1 VIITRI
7 LGGLGNQMFQ
17 YAAGRAL
24 AIANDAELKLD
35 LIEMGSYKLR
45 PFALDQFN
53 IQAVVAQPDEVPGKP
68 KRGLLRKFTSA
79 LKSDRSSCERIVENG
94 LAFDSKVPA
103 LRGSLHL
110 SGYWQSEQY
119 FASSA
124 AAIRSD
130 FSLKSPLSPAR
141 QELLA
146 LIDAATAPVSI
157 HVRRGDYVTSPSA
170 NAVHG
175 TCEPSWYHEAMRR
188 MLDRV
193 GDASFFVFS
202 DEPQWA
208 RSNLQS
214 SRPMVFIEPQNDGRD
229 GEDMHLMAACHAQ
242 IIANSSFSWWGAWL
256 NPRPDKHVIA
266 PKQWFRAPDKDDR
279 DIVPTNWER
288 L

>member
-1 VIITRI
+1 MIITRI

-24 AIANDAELKLD
+24 AIANEAELKLD
-35 LIEMGSYKLR
+35 LIEMAAYKLR

-53 IQAVVAQPDEVPGKP
+53 IKAAIAKPHEVPAKP
-68 KRGLLRKFTSA
+68 KRGFFRKVASA
-79 LKSDRSSCERIVENG
+79 FKHDRLSCERIVENG
-94 LAFDSKVPA
+94 LSFDSRIPT

-124 AAIRSD
+124 DAIRSD
-130 FSLKSPLSPAR
+130 FSLKSRLSPAR
-141 QELLA
+141 QDVLA
-146 LIDAATAPVSI
+146 RIRAATTPVSI

-175 TCEPSWYHEAMRR
+175 TCEPPWYHEAMRR
-188 MLDRV
+188 MLDRAR
-193 GDASFFVFS
+193 DASFFVFS

-208 RSNLQS
+208 KHNLQS
-214 SRPMVFIEPQNDGRD
+214 SRPMVFIEPQDDGRD
-229 GEDMHLMAACHAQ
+229 WEDMHIMAACHAH

-266 PKQWFRAPDKDDR
+266 PRQWFRASDRDDR
-279 DIVPTNWER
+279 DIVPASWER

>member
-1 VIITRI
+1 MIITRI

-24 AIANDAELKLD
+24 AIANEAELKLD
-35 LIEMGSYKLR
+35 LIEMSAYKLR

-53 IQAVVAQPDEVPGKP
+53 IQAAIAQPDEVPSKS

-79 LKSDRSSCERIVENG
+79 FKSDRSSCERIVENG

-124 AAIRSD
+124 DAIRSD

-141 QELLA
+141 QDVLA

-157 HVRRGDYVTSPSA
+157 HVRRGDYVTSRSA

-175 TCEPSWYHEAMRR
+175 TCEPPWYHEAMRR
-188 MLDRV
+188 MLDRA
-193 GDASFFVFS
+193 GEASFFVFS

-229 GEDMHLMAACHAQ
+229 GEDMHLMAACHTH

-256 NPRPDKHVIA
+256 NPRPDKYVIA
-266 PKQWFRAPDKDDR
+266 PKQWFRALDKDDR
-279 DIVPTNWER
+279 DIVPANWER

>member
-24 AIANDAELKLD
+24 AIANEAELKLD

-53 IQAVVAQPDEVPGKP
+53 IEASIAASHEVPAKP

-79 LKSDRSSCERIVENG
+79 FKADRSSYERIVESS
-94 LAFDSKVPA
+94 LAFDSRVPA
-103 LRGSLHL
+103 LRGSLYL

-124 AAIRSD
+124 DAIRRD
-130 FSLKSPLSPAR
+130 FSLKSPMSPAR
-141 QELLA
+141 QNVLA
-146 LIDAATAPVSI
+146 RIDAATAPVSI
-157 HVRRGDYVTSPSA
+157 HVRRGDYVTNPSA

-175 TCEPSWYHEAMRR
+175 TCEPSWYHEAMRS

-208 RSNLQS
+208 RDNLQS
-214 SRPMVFIEPQNDGRD
+214 SHPMVFIEPQNDGRD
-229 GEDMHLMAACHAQ
+229 GEDMHLMAACQAH

-266 PKQWFRAPDKDDR
+266 PRQWFRAPDKDDR
-279 DIVPTNWER
+279 DIVPAIWER

>member
-1 VIITRI
+1 MIITRI

-24 AIANDAELKLD
+24 AIANEAELKLD
-35 LIEMGSYKLR
+35 LIEMGAYKLR

-53 IQAVVAQPDEVPGKP
+53 IKAAIAQPDEVPAKP

-79 LKSDRSSCERIVENG
+79 FKPDRSSCERIVENG
-94 LAFDSKVPA
+94 LTFDSRVPA

-124 AAIRSD
+124 DSIRSD
-130 FSLKSPLSPAR
+130 FSLKSPLGPAR
-141 QELLA
+141 QDVLA
-146 LIDAATAPVSI
+146 RIGAATTPVSI
-157 HVRRGDYVTSPSA
+157 HVRRGDYVTNPSA

-175 TCEPSWYHEAMRR
+175 TCEPPWYHEAMRR
-188 MLDRV
+188 MLDRA

-208 RSNLQS
+208 RDNLQS

-229 GEDMHLMAACHAQ
+229 GEDMHLMAACHAH

-256 NPRPDKHVIA
+256 NPRPNKRVIA
-266 PKQWFRAPDKDDR
+266 PRQWFRAPDKDDR
-279 DIVPTNWER
+279 DIVPATWER